1 MHAHDIPPRSIRRL
15 GGFIDAE
22 RIVATERALDDLSF
36 RLTGRRL
43 ITVTGNDRR
52 KGGVYEILRSV
63 LPYFAG
69 TGIDV
74 VWLNLDTDP
83 DVRPALEFFHVLAHG
98 VAAGP
103 DWRREISA
111 YTPSVMTFAEHG
123 ADAISAHLRP
133 GDVVFAHDTQTAL
146 SAGVL
151 AARGWPVLWHSH
163 IGSAQRGEITDAYWS
178 VFAPPLADVRSCVF
192 YVADYIPPH
201 LRNRAALSLPG
212 IDPSATKNT
221 VVDALTARQHLQH
234 DRDVH
239 RVISSLSGDFDTV
252 TEESI
257 VAAQVS
263 RWDPLKDMSGVAA
276 AFGVVAM
283 HDARFHGV
291 LAGTAAQ
298 STNEQ
303 RQLADCLQVVEA
315 LPNHIR
321 NRLHV
326 WTVSD
331 SGSQAHDTAIQL
343 LQSAADIAVQKSVQ
357 EGFGL
362 TVTEAM
368 LKAKPVIASRVGGIP
383 TQITQDDNGLL
394 LDDPAD
400 TSACANALLRL
411 CENPEHRAQ
420 LGTRAR
426 RDALDRFG
434 VDQQVLRLANLLTEV
449 AG

>member
-1 MHAHDIPPRSIRRL
+1 MHVHDVPPRPVRRL
-15 GGFIDAE
+15 DGFIDAE
-22 RIVATERALDDLSF
+22 RVAATETALTQLSF

-43 ITVTGNDRR
+43 ITVTGDDRR
-52 KGGVYEILRSV
+52 KGGVYEILRSA

-69 TGIDV
+69 AGIDV

-98 VAAGP
+98 VAARP
-103 DWRREISA
+103 DWRYEISA
-111 YTPSVMTFAEHG
+111 YTPSVMTFAERG
-123 ADAISAHLRP
+123 ANAISAHLRP

-151 AARGWPVLWHSH
+151 ATRGWPVLWHSH
-163 IGSAQRGEITDAYWS
+163 IGSTQRGEITDAYWS
-178 VFAPPLADVRSCVF
+178 VFAPSLADVRSCAF

-201 LRNRAALSLPG
+201 LRDRAALSLPG

-221 VVDALTARQHLQH
+221 VVEASSARRHLQH
-234 DRDVH
+234 DRHVH
-239 RVISSLSGDFDTV
+239 RVISSLSGDFGAV
-252 TEESI
+252 TAESI

-276 AFGVVAM
+276 AFGVVAA
-283 HDARFHGV
+283 HDRRFHGV
-291 LAGTAAQ
+291 IAGTAAQ

-315 LPNHIR
+315 LPDHVR

-331 SGSQAHDTAIQL
+331 SGSQAHDTTIQL
-343 LQSAADIAVQKSVQ
+343 LQSAADIAVQKSLQ

-368 LKAKPVIASRVGGIP
+368 IKAKPVIASRVGGIP
-383 TQITQDDNGLL
+383 TQITHLETGLL

-400 TSACANALLRL
+400 TTACANALIRL

-434 VDQQVLRLANLLTEV
+434 IDQQVLRLATLLTEV